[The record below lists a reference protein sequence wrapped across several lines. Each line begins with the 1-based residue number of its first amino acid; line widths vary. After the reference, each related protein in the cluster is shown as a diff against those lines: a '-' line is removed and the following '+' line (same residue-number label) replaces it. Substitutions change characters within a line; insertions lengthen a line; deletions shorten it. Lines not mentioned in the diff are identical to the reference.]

1 MKQSKVYPT
10 IWQPIPFSLDSMD
23 YWYTNGH
30 SIPDLTLVNDMALN
44 RGVSEMI
51 LNVSKI
57 SVMDDG
63 GKEHFMTNFNG
74 NKALNLKGLHTGLYL
89 KTKEG
94 LNLQPGN
101 YKTFRFYLNGNE
113 NYFFNKDRNMEAVY
127 GFPFMDFNIQNGLV
141 IQPGESKRVILRF
154 DFEPFSLA
162 SYFKPFFNIFKR
174 SKTITH
180 KWANSM
186 N

>member
-1 MKQSKVYPT
+1 MKQRKVYPT
-10 IWQPIPFSLDSMD
+10 IWQSIPYSLDMMD

-30 SIPDLTLVNDMALN
+30 SIPDLTLVNDMTLN

-57 SVMDDG
+57 SVMDDN

-89 KTKEG
+89 KTKEA
-94 LNLQPGN
+94 LELPVGN
-101 YKTFRFYLNGNE
+101 YSTFRFYLNGKG
-113 NYFFNKDRNMEAVY
+113 NYFFNKEKDMEAIY
-127 GFPFMDFNIQNGLV
+127 GFPYMDFKIQNGLA
-141 IQPGESKRVILRF
+141 ITGNDSKKVILRF
-154 DFEPFSLA
+154 DFEPYSLA
-162 SYFKPFFNIFKR
+162 SYFKPLLNLFKR
-174 SKTITH
+174 SKTMSH
-180 KWANSM
+180 KWANSL